1 MVKVGLRYVLE
12 GRQFE
17 LLGDRGI
24 VHENVDSA
32 KVLDGGAD
40 HDPHLILRSD
50 VDAES
55 RRFKS
60 DPRQFLDA
68 PLRFAN
74 IRDHDP
80 GALCRELLRH
90 RQTEPVAVPVTIAT
104 LSFSFILGSLGVLL
118 GEAYSAAST
127 RLSHSTPRCSVSLSP
142 CDHTCSSSTSP

>member
-74 IRDHDP
+74 TAITTLAPSAVSFFAIAKPSRWQ
-80 GALCRELLRH
+80 CRSRSPPYL
-90 RQTEPVAVPVTIAT
+90 
-104 LSFSFILGSLGVLL
+104 
-118 GEAYSAAST
+118 
-127 RLSHSTPRCSVSLSP
+127 SVSSLAP
-142 CDHTCSSSTSP
+142 